1 VSLIMLAVPALGQ
14 SAVVPP
20 QDLAENASESLSPE
34 CRVPASELYA
44 LAPLPRVRS
53 ALEQKLPLKVLA
65 LGPPSVSGVGQGGGL
80 APYPVRLQQALANAL
95 PGVEVTVEARS
106 LPGEITAQATET
118 IMNLASEVEPEL
130 VVWQVGINDVL
141 AKAEVAA
148 LAEALD
154 EVLTW
159 ARSHGMDA
167 LLVEPPYTAAMAND
181 NHFVELIT
189 TIRNRARENE
199 VALVR
204 RSAAMRFLSEQ
215 KTEAAQS
222 RFGLQNLGY
231 HCTAEH
237 VAHAVVLALN
247 GAAGSK

>member
-1 VSLIMLAVPALGQ
+1 MPDDVLSCRPNGASPWVSA
-14 SAVVPP
+14 
-20 QDLAENASESLSPE
+20 AEGSCG
-34 CRVPASELYA
+34 CREPDHACCPGSGPVRNYA
-44 LAPLPRVRS
+44 AGRS
-53 ALEQKLPLKVLA
+53 RERFGEP
-65 LGPPSVSGVGQGGGL
+65 VSGVPRPGFGTL
-80 APYPVRLQQALANAL
+80 RARSASARQALASAL

-118 IMNLASEVEPEL
+118 VMNLASEVEPEL

-141 AKAEVAA
+141 AKAEVSPF
-148 LAEALD
+148 AEALD

-159 ARSHGMDA
+159 ARSHGMDT

-181 NHFVELIT
+181 DHFVELIT
-189 TIRNRARENE
+189 IIRNRARENE

-237 VAHAVVLALN
+237 VAHAVVLAVK